1 MEEGQSKLVDVS
13 QLRIG
18 MFIQLDL
25 GWMDHPFPLNNFK
38 ISTEAQIHTIATLG
52 VRRVRYFPHRS
63 DASVVLQSSVSA
75 PPAQAQ
81 PEAVEERPGWGQGLR
96 RQRLKQ
102 LEQQQRQ
109 LTACE
114 QRFVDAARR
123 YRRVVE
129 IVHQS
134 PGQARQS
141 GEDLVGGCV
150 EEMLANGESV
160 IRLLSEGVGERSAQH
175 PVNVMVL
182 SLLLGQALGL
192 ERMQLVELGLA
203 GLLHDVGK
211 QELPDRLRQTEE
223 YFSAAEYRI
232 YQQHVA
238 HGVAAAEAMGL
249 PAAVVAGIAQHHE
262 MVDGTGFPAR
272 LKGPEMQ
279 LCGKVLAL
287 VNRYDNFCNPGR
299 HSSVLTP
306 HEALSVIF
314 TQMKARFDPA
324 VLGAFIRMM
333 GVYPPGSVVQLGND
347 RFALVTSVNSMRPLR
362 PKVIVHD
369 PSIPREEAVV
379 LDLETAPELSIRRS
393 LKPTQLPRAA
403 MDYLSPRQRICYFFE
418 RAAAPDMVGD
428 LA

>member
-1 MEEGQSKLVDVS
+1 MEEGQSKLIDVS
-13 QLRIG
+13 QLRVG

-38 ISTEAQIHTIATLG
+38 ISSEAQIHTIATLG
-52 VRRVRYFPHRS
+52 LRRVRYVPHRS
-63 DASVVLQSSVSA
+63 DASVVQ
-75 PPAQAQ
+75 PPGAEATARIPPQAL
-81 PEAVEERPGWGQGLR
+81 ERRAEPDLR

-109 LTACE
+109 LTVCE
-114 QRFVDAARR
+114 QGFADAARR
-123 YRRVVE
+123 YRRVLESVR
-129 IVHQS
+129 QS
-134 PGQARQS
+134 PVQARQS
-141 GEDLVGGCV
+141 GEDLVGGCI
-150 EEMLANGESV
+150 EQMLTNGESV

-192 ERMQLVELGLA
+192 ERVQLVELGLA

-223 YFSAAEYRI
+223 YFSAAEYHV

-249 PAAVVAGIAQHHE
+249 PAAVAAAIAQHHE
-262 MVDGTGFPAR
+262 MVDGSGFPAR
-272 LKGPEMQ
+272 LKGAEMQ

-299 HSSVLTP
+299 HSGVLTP
-306 HEALSVIF
+306 HEALSVLF
-314 TQMKARFDPA
+314 TQMKARFDRT

-333 GVYPPGSVVQLGND
+333 GVYPPGSVVQLGD
-347 RFALVTSVNSMRPLR
+347 ERFALVTSVNSMRPLR
-362 PKVIVHD
+362 PRVIVHD
-369 PSIPREEAVV
+369 PSIPREEALV
-379 LDLETAPELSIRRS
+379 LDLETTPELSIRRS
-393 LKPTQLPRAA
+393 LKPTQLPCEA
-403 MDYLSPRQRICYFFE
+403 MAYLSPRQRICYFFE
-418 RAAAPDMVGD
+418 RAAMPDAIGD